1 MRFLLFVFLL
11 MLSTNLPNGHV
22 FCFSEGLSWA
32 ANREDVGPSRLFRQ
46 KSVSG
51 TRSPSMAGMKKDWGS
66 SVDTTS
72 GAPYLTPLAKQI
84 VIEMNKVRSDPA
96 GYARIHLS
104 GLRKNFVGN
113 RLVLPG
119 KIPLVTKEGVKAV
132 DECFDFLIKQK
143 PKPVLTPKKGLTLAA
158 RDHVLDQGKTGDF
171 GHTGSDKS
179 TLGIRLNRYGE
190 WGVRCAENISYG
202 IDEAGMIV
210 SFLLID
216 DGVKSRTHRANIMD
230 GIFRYTGVAFGPH
243 PKLRNVCVIV
253 FAGDYKDK

>member
-11 MLSTNLPNGHV
+11 MLSTMSPNGPV
-22 FCFSEGLSWA
+22 FCFCKA
-32 ANREDVGPSRLFRQ
+32 IPANANRDDVGPRRLYRH
-46 KSVSG
+46 KSVSS
-51 TRSPSMAGMKKDWGS
+51 TRSPFVAGMKKDWGS
-66 SVDTTS
+66 SVNTTS
-72 GAPYLTPLAKQI
+72 GALYLNHLEKRI

-104 GLRKNFVGN
+104 GLRRDFVGN
-113 RLVLPG
+113 RLILPG

-143 PKPVLTPKKGLTLAA
+143 PKPVLAPKKGLTLAA
-158 RDHVLDQGKTGDF
+158 QDHVLDQGKTGDF

-179 TLGIRLNRYGE
+179 TLGIRLSRYGD
-190 WGVRCAENISYG
+190 WGVKCAENISYG

-216 DGVKSRTHRANIMD
+216 DGVKFRTHRFNIMD
-230 GIFRYTGVAFGPH
+230 GSFRFTGVAFGPH